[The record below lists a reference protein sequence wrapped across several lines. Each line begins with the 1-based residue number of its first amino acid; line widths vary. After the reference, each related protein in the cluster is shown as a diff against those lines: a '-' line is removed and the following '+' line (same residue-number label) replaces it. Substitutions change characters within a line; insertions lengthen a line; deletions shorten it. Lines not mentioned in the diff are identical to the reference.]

1 MWESWLNEVGEW
13 VSIALYGDD
22 YGTQE
27 RPLLHPKMW
36 RELVKPR
43 VKKLIQSI
51 KRNFP
56 SVKIQ
61 LHSCGSIF
69 EIIPDLIDI
78 GFDVLNPVQPT
89 KAMDHAALKKG
100 FGSKICFHGGVDI
113 QEVLP
118 RGSQFEVEN
127 EVNRVLNTLAR
138 DHTGYIFAMAHNILA
153 DVPPKNIIAA
163 FDALDRS
170 THLFT

>member
-1 MWESWLNEVGEW
+1 M
-13 VSIALYGDD
+13 VSL
-22 YGTQE
+22 Q
-27 RPLLHPKMW
+27 R
-36 RELVKPR
+36 
-43 VKKLIQSI
+43 
-51 KRNFP
+51 
-56 SVKIQ
+56 
-61 LHSCGSIF
+61 
-69 EIIPDLIDI
+69 DI
-78 GFDVLNPVQPT
+78 SFPVQPT
-89 KAMDHAALKKG
+89 RVMDHAALKQR

-118 RGSQFEVEN
+118 RGSQLEVEN
-127 EVNRVLNTLAR
+127 EVKRVLNTLAR